1 MRPVPKTVCGIMSST
16 YYPVKGSKPPEK
28 LALEKAHAEVHK
40 EMQDAAGKSHS
51 HAAPFALSMILRSV
65 SIGSK
70 ESHLERTC
78 KAARNWRKNNPES
91 HKTSYLR
98 TQAKGKGLQ
107 GEEVP
112 AWETKKFEEWKSG
125 RACSRPSLLL
135 DDRPLLLISSRRTPS
150 LQKTS
155 YQSTRVPTRLLTPE
169 T

>member
-107 GEEVP
+107 GEEAP
-112 AWETKKFEEWKSG
+112 AWETKKFEEWKSMQQ
-125 RACSRPSLLL
+125 AQPSAG
-135 DDRPLLLISSRRTPS
+135 
-150 LQKTS
+150 
-155 YQSTRVPTRLLTPE
+155 
-169 T
+169 